1 MAKLELVMLLSYDQG
16 VTFRASS
23 SIFKPQSL
31 GLSGLSGLLI
41 VGFKAGFEAID
52 LARTVISELIVLS
65 SVSYLVKTALHID
78 AVMKSTFC

>member
-1 MAKLELVMLLSYDQG
+1 MPLTPFSNP
-16 VTFRASS
+16 S
-23 SIFKPQSL
+23 PL
-31 GLSGLSGLLI
+31 GLSGLSRLLI
-41 VGFKAGFEAID
+41 VGFKAAFAAID